1 LQLYELTDN
10 YLALEDLETEAEY
23 AVSLDEIEEEINTK
37 IENIGKVIRSVS
49 AEKDAYKAEIIRMQN
64 KVKSLDSKMDWLKE
78 YLKVNMDHLG
88 IDKAGEIVKVSLRT
102 SPPSCNLIDINQV
115 PDEFKMAKVT
125 LPVLEL
131 PETLKQYINDQII
144 SKKEIIGLWKDGV
157 DIDGTEVVQTK
168 HVRIA

>member
-1 LQLYELTDN
+1 MQLYELTDN

-49 AEKDAYKAEIIRMQN
+49 AEKDAYKAEITRMQN